1 MSTLT
6 ELIEKA
12 SNDISMYKHPDID
25 ECKRSLSEILKAM
38 QHGSIMNDTVESLEF
53 YKGELL
59 IETTYSCRG
68 CTNSSSYRI
77 PKEILEAE
85 DPIKTASIWSVKK
98 RITKTEQEIENARRN
113 MKYQEQNLITLKA
126 ELEAIML

>member
-6 ELIEKA
+6 ELIEQA
-12 SNDISMYKHPDID
+12 SSDISTYKHPDID
-25 ECKRSLSEILKAM
+25 ECKRQLSEILKAM
-38 QHGSIMNDTVESLEF
+38 QYGSIMNDTVESLEF
-53 YKGELL
+53 YRGELL

-68 CTNSSSYRI
+68 CTNSGSYRI

-98 RITKTEQEIENARRN
+98 QITKTEQEIEYARRN
-113 MKYQEQNLITLKA
+113 IQYQEQTLTKLKA